1 MPVHIAM
8 GLKAPSIESVS
19 EALRLTTGHD
29 PEPHESLYLG
39 EYDLFRL
46 PEEVQVK
53 YNFVAAEGEWD
64 YPAHQVYGILLI
76 AGETERPEYMR
87 ALATGLGYES
97 SVLEESVW

>member
-1 MPVHIAM
+1 MPVHIAG
-8 GLKAPSIESVS
+8 GLRAPSIESVS
-19 EALRLTTGHD
+19 EALRPATGHA
-29 PEPHESLYLG
+29 PGPHESLYLG

-64 YPAHQVYGILLI
+64 DPAHRDYGILI
-76 AGETERPEYMR
+76 VAEQTNRPGYLH

-97 SVLEESVW
+97 NVLEESAW

>member
-1 MPVHIAM
+1 MPVHLAI

-19 EALRLTTGHD
+19 EALRLATGHA
-29 PEPHESLYLG
+29 PEQRESLYLG

-64 YPAHQVYGILLI
+64 YPAHQDYGILVI
-76 AGETERPEYMR
+76 AGETERPEYVH

-97 SVLEESVW
+97 RVLEESAW